1 MTGSLSLGQ
10 GPRSYA
16 CDSPLQ
22 EGGPPLEDSPA
33 LPPSSF
39 PPSFLSCFPNPPGS
53 QPPQQETVTLKTSET
68 QTCAAEHKGTAA
80 LL

>member
-22 EGGPPLEDSPA
+22 EGGPPLEDSPG
-33 LPPSSF
+33 PPSVLS
-39 PPSFLSCFPNPPGS
+39 PSFLSCFPNPPGS